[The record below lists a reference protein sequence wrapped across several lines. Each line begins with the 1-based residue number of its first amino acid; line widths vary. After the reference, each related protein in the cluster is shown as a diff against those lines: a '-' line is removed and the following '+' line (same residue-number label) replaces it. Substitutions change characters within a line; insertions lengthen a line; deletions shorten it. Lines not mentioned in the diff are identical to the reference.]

1 MAETGHKSSRR
12 FSLYPL
18 AICRFA
24 LAIKKPPAK
33 TAAKI
38 RKVKFPKDDEAIW
51 VHVRDFL
58 EELERRAKTGSKVS
72 NEHLNFVHYWC
83 LEQFQKNLATK
94 ARAGQ
99 HSWPPP
105 IRTILEMA
113 DYAIPLLLW
122 LAEHQRENI
131 KKYASNRWNW
141 PGYFHLLKSE
151 QSRYQDLLP
160 VFNQTGTREIQPS
173 PIDLGKNLCL
183 NLSAN
188 RTSGDC
194 LFRIAARAI
203 FDVAHLEEK
212 EGFNFPKTWMLC
224 YGEPFHRLNG
234 GKLHHKIEA
243 FLKSL
248 ENFSRKNRAAWQ
260 PVFEAYLT
268 WFFAP
273 PEIKFKALP
282 KFYQDNLAA
291 ALDTGT
297 ENQWFENFRQ
307 RKKLSE
313 KEEREF
319 MDYLKK
325 ASRNITPLQNEN
337 YPEISA
343 IGGKSLKAK
352 WNALKREILK
362 RIFKLAPKE

>member
-1 MAETGHKSSRR
+1 M
-12 FSLYPL
+12 
-18 AICRFA
+18 
-24 LAIKKPPAK
+24 
-33 TAAKI
+33 
-38 RKVKFPKDDEAIW
+38 
-51 VHVRDFL
+51 RDL
-58 EELERRAKTGSKVS
+58 EKMSK
-72 NEHLNFVHYWC
+72 
-83 LEQFQKNLATK
+83 
-94 ARAGQ
+94 AGQ
-99 HSWPPP
+99 HSSPPP

-113 DYAIPLLLW
+113 DFSIPILLW
-122 LAEHQRENI
+122 LSEHQRENI
-131 KKYASNRWNW
+131 KKYARNRWNW

-160 VFNQTGTREIQPS
+160 VFNQYGTQEIQPS
-173 PIDLGKNLCL
+173 PIDLGKDLGL

-194 LFRIAARAI
+194 LFRIAAHAV
-203 FDVAHLEEK
+203 FDVARLEEK
-212 EGFNFPKTWMLC
+212 EGINFPKTWMLC
-224 YGEPFHRLNG
+224 CGKPFHKLNG
-234 GKLHHKIEA
+234 GKLHHKIEQ

-248 ENFSRKNRAAWQ
+248 GKFSRKNRPAWQ

-282 KFYQDNLAA
+282 KSYQENMAA

-313 KEEREF
+313 IEEKEF

-325 ASRNITPLQNEN
+325 AGRNITPLQNEN